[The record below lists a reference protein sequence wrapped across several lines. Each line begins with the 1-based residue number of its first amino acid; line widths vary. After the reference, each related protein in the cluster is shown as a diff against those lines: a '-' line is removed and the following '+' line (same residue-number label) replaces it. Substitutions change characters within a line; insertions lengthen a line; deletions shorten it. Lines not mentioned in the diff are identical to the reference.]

1 MAFSRGISS
10 VVDVPS
16 LLRVTM
22 YGTISTPAIGV
33 SVFNVARV
41 TTKLLMEESLILMT
55 IDRWILKDDFT
66 RGGGAAAAAAAGN
79 GGQKQPPLKAFRSLR
94 ALSLSRNV
102 RL

>member
-66 RGGGAAAAAAAGN
+66 RGGGAAAAAAGN
-79 GGQKQPPLKAFRSLR
+79 GGQKQPPLKAFRSFR

>member
-1 MAFSRGISS
+1 
-10 VVDVPS
+10 
-16 LLRVTM
+16 
-22 YGTISTPAIGV
+22 
-33 SVFNVARV
+33 
-41 TTKLLMEESLILMT
+41 MEESLILMT

>member
-66 RGGGAAAAAAAGN
+66 RGGGAAAAAAGN
-79 GGQKQPPLKAFRSLR
+79 GGRKQPPLKAFRSLR

>member
-1 MAFSRGISS
+1 
-10 VVDVPS
+10 
-16 LLRVTM
+16 M

-55 IDRWILKDDFT
+55 IDQWILKDDFT
-66 RGGGAAAAAAAGN
+66 RGGGAAAAAAGN

>member
-1 MAFSRGISS
+1 
-10 VVDVPS
+10 
-16 LLRVTM
+16 M

-66 RGGGAAAAAAAGN
+66 RGGGAAAAAAGN
-79 GGQKQPPLKAFRSLR
+79 GGKKQPPLKAFRSLR
-94 ALSLSRNV
+94 SLSLSRNV

>member
-1 MAFSRGISS
+1 
-10 VVDVPS
+10 
-16 LLRVTM
+16 M

-66 RGGGAAAAAAAGN
+66 RGGGAAAAAAGN
-79 GGQKQPPLKAFRSLR
+79 GGKKQPPLKAFRSLR

>member
-66 RGGGAAAAAAAGN
+66 RGGGAAAAAAGN
-79 GGQKQPPLKAFRSLR
+79 GGKKQPPLKAFRSLR

>member
-1 MAFSRGISS
+1 
-10 VVDVPS
+10 
-16 LLRVTM
+16 
-22 YGTISTPAIGV
+22 
-33 SVFNVARV
+33 
-41 TTKLLMEESLILMT
+41 MEESLILMT

-66 RGGGAAAAAAAGN
+66 RGGGAAAAAAGN

>member
-66 RGGGAAAAAAAGN
+66 RGGGAAAAAAGN

>member
-66 RGGGAAAAAAAGN
+66 RGGGAAAAAAGN
-79 GGQKQPPLKAFRSLR
+79 GGKKQPPLKAFRSLR
-94 ALSLSRNV
+94 SLSLSRNV